1 MVCFPSPCRPLR
13 ARRWLPPWARA
24 GCRVTAAPCCSP
36 APRDISNLPRA
47 SPKRSRTIAIRR
59 ASATAW
65 PTSSMRVSWPSPLAT
80 RTPTIPTRCATTA
93 PSSRPAGDCPTP
105 VRRSARNRPRRAW
118 RSAPSPRLTVEP
130 TRKPVDPYCATDPTA
145 PARALLDVD
154 DTADAVHGQRPLSF
168 FDAPCDMRR
177 ILPIHVC
184 DTATMRPVAVILRS
198 GKTPPDIELRGHAR
212 LVASAREV
220 DTHVIV
226 TSLFRLPRRPTRFP
240 IAATTGPIRPIANRS
255 ASRSRSRTTAFRWAS
270 RASRALRTTASP
282 ARIWSPRWR
291 HVTASADACG
301 SPIAPWPARR
311 TLHGCTIRAGVTSSE
326 RRMRIVTAS
335 KRSSPILP
343 ADARS
348 VTASTS
354 SSHPGPEPAR
364 RQRCGIP
371 RRAAAGSRRRTRIS
385 LAASQSRWHGWP
397 IVSGPRLGPRA
408 RHRSIARSDGSRGTT
423 SVPRHASMLV
433 PNHRPR
439 RPACGCRSTPS
450 RPSTTGRPCPRGHM
464 SCGPTSPTGATS
476 GCGTPMS
483 SSPSWKPTS
492 GYRRKG

>member
-1 MVCFPSPCRPLR
+1 MVAALGEGRLSSDGGALLLAGAERHLQFA
-13 ARRWLPPWARA
+13 ARLAEAIADDRD
-24 GCRVTAAPCCSP
+24 P
-36 APRDISNLPRA
+36 A
-47 SPKRSRTIAIRR
+47 
-59 ASATAW
+59 
-65 PTSSMRVSWPSPLAT
+65 RVSHGVADILHARILAIASGDEDANDPDAL
-80 RTPTIPTRCATTA
+80 RDDRAFK
-93 PSSRPAGDCPTP
+93 PAGGRLPDTGQALCSQPTAS
-105 VRRSARNRPRRAW
+105 RLEN
-118 RSAPSPRLTVEP
+118 APSPRLTVEP

-154 DTADAVHGQRPLSF
+154 DAADAVHGQWQMSF
-168 FDAPCDMRR
+168 FDAPCDMRC